1 MGSFL
6 VVLMGPLS
14 SIGSPMTLMIL
25 NRGKI
30 LSYDP
35 QYQESCKSLNFS
47 KLLFATSITLP
58 AKGLL
63 AHWDGDGQAG
73 VDDLLAAHQTFRAVH
88 GNGANLKIDSCN

>member
-25 NRGKI
+25 HRGKM
-30 LSYDP
+30 LSYAP
-35 QYQESCKSLNFS
+35 PRQETSQSRNFP
-47 KLLFATSITLP
+47 KLLIATSITLP
-58 AKGLL
+58 AEGLL

-73 VDDLLAAHQTFRAVH
+73 VDDLLAAHQTLRVVH
-88 GNGANLKIDSCN
+88 GNGANLQTDSNN